1 MEILTCDWLVQGALR
16 ESSGSIAL
24 EVVPRLSYY
33 MQRVL
38 VRIAREAQRL
48 AHKVT
53 AAETLIDHT
62 QLIYSHIPYEYD
74 TDWLRRWG
82 SVRST
87 R

>member
-53 AAETLIDHT
+53 AGIH
-62 QLIYSHIPYEYD
+62 
-74 TDWLRRWG
+74 
-82 SVRST
+82 
-87 R
+87 

>member
-1 MEILTCDWLVQGALR
+1 MIGQGALR

-53 AAETLIDHT
+53 AGIHCCY
-62 QLIYSHIPYEYD
+62 QLIC
-74 TDWLRRWG
+74 
-82 SVRST
+82 SV
-87 R
+87 

>member
-1 MEILTCDWLVQGALR
+1 MIGQGALR

-53 AAETLIDHT
+53 AGIHC
-62 QLIYSHIPYEYD
+62 
-74 TDWLRRWG
+74 
-82 SVRST
+82 
-87 R
+87 

>member
-1 MEILTCDWLVQGALR
+1 MAILTCDWLVQGALR

-53 AAETLIDHT
+53 DGG
-62 QLIYSHIPYEYD
+62 D
-74 TDWLRRWG
+74 TDC
-82 SVRST
+82 
-87 R
+87 